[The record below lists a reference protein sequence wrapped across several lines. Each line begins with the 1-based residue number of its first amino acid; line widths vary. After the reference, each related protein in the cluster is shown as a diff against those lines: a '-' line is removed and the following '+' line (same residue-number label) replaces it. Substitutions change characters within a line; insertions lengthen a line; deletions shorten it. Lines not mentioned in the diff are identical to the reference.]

1 MIINS
6 YVRFE
11 MPVDVAMQEPRAR
24 VVGGKAESDIV
35 ASPAHT
41 HNITAHWVRVVVG
54 GASRDAYNVKCV
66 TVEVER
72 MLWRKI

>member
-1 MIINS
+1 
-6 YVRFE
+6 
-11 MPVDVAMQEPRAR
+11 MPVNMAMQEPRAR

-41 HNITAHWVRVVVG
+41 HNITAHRIRIIVG
-54 GASRDAYNVKCV
+54 GTSRDAYNVECV

>member
-1 MIINS
+1 
-6 YVRFE
+6 
-11 MPVDVAMQEPRAR
+11 MPVDVTMQEPRAR

-35 ASPAHT
+35 SSPAHT
-41 HNITAHWVRVVVG
+41 HNITAHWIRVVVG
-54 GASRDAYNVKCV
+54 GASRDAYNVECV

>member
-1 MIINS
+1 
-6 YVRFE
+6 
-11 MPVDVAMQEPRAR
+11 MPVDVTMQEPRAR

-41 HNITAHWVRVVVG
+41 YNIAAHWIRVVVG
-54 GASRDAYNVKCV
+54 GASRDAYNVECV

-72 MLWRKI
+72 MLWSKI